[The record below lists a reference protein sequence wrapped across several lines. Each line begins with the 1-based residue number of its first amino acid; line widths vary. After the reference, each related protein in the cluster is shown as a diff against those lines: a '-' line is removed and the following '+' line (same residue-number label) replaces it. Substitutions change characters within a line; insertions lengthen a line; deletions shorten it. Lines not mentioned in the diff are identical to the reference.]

1 MLTKGC
7 FSCPCVVNK
16 YVLKVLE
23 RERIKELMVRSRIDD
38 PLGDPQ
44 GEDLAMLGPVA
55 KARGPSR
62 LASTSTRYLV
72 VANSLSMSLSC
83 SIMPSNFLV
92 DLSAPL

>member
-1 MLTKGC
+1 MLTRGC

-55 KARGPSR
+55 KARGR
-62 LASTSTRYLV
+62 ARGIL
-72 VANSLSMSLSC
+72 SLLFPVHVS
-83 SIMPSNFLV
+83 FL
-92 DLSAPL
+92 LYMYHAL

>member
-1 MLTKGC
+1 MLTRGC

-55 KARGPSR
+55 KARGRARGISS
-62 LASTSTRYLV
+62 LL
-72 VANSLSMSLSC
+72 SLSMSLSC
-83 SIMPSNFLV
+83 SVMPSQICLRHC
-92 DLSAPL
+92 DSP

>member
-1 MLTKGC
+1 MLTRGC

-23 RERIKELMVRSRIDD
+23 RERIKKLMVRSRIDD

-55 KARGPSR
+55 KARGRARGILSLLIPCPCLF
-62 LASTSTRYLV
+62 LA
-72 VANSLSMSLSC
+72 LSC
-83 SIMPSNFLV
+83 
-92 DLSAPL
+92 PLMFW